1 MNNSQKI
8 SILLFLISFGTFA
21 QQKNIF
27 HDRSFWQSKPSIA
40 TVNQKIAEGNDVE
53 KSNRNA
59 FDATVYAINAKA
71 DDDVIKYIIAKN
83 NNNVNKLT
91 HDGRTYLHWAAYSGK
106 LEVMKYLISKGA
118 KTDVVDTHGNTFLN
132 FAASSGQSNPEIY
145 KYGIEVGADITKE
158 KNHDGANALLL
169 VAAHLKD
176 FKIVDLL
183 IANGASL
190 NDKDNNGNGFF
201 EYAAKGGNTKFL
213 ATLINKGIDTGN
225 NAMIFASQ
233 GSRRKS
239 NTLETYQFL
248 ADKGI
253 NVNVIDHENRNPL
266 HLIARN
272 NKDINIYK
280 FFLEKG
286 VDVNL
291 QDHEENTPFMVAAN
305 GGNLKIVEFLAKEV
319 KNINLKNKKGTTA
332 LTNAVSRNS
341 ADVVAFLIKKG
352 ADINTVDKDGN
363 TLSYY
368 LINSFGVRNKEA
380 FETKLKVLEN
390 NGLVINKLQNSGNTL
405 LHIAANENNL
415 ALLKRLAEFNIDV
428 NAKNKEGITALQIA
442 AMKAKDDKIIK
453 YLLSVGADKNI
464 KTDFDET
471 VYDLASENELLKKK
485 NINIT
490 FLK

>member
-1 MNNSQKI
+1 MKKSQKI
-8 SILLFLISFGTFA
+8 SIILFLISIGTFA

-27 HDRSFWQSKPSIA
+27 HDRGFWKSKPTIEIIE
-40 TVNQKIAEGNDVE
+40 QKIATGIDIE
-53 KSNRNA
+53 KSNSNA
-59 FDATVYAINAKA
+59 FDATVYAILEKS
-71 DDDVIKYIIAKN
+71 DDKIIEYIISKN
-83 NNNVNKLT
+83 GNNVNKLT

-106 LEVMKYLISKGA
+106 LEIMKYLISKGA

-132 FAASSGQSNPEIY
+132 FAASSGQGNLEIY
-145 KYGIEVGADITKE
+145 KYGIEIGADITKE

-169 VAAHLKD
+169 VASNVKD
-176 FKIVDLL
+176 FKIIDLFV
-183 IANGASL
+183 ANGASL
-190 NDKDNNGNGFF
+190 NDKDDNGNGFF

-213 ATLINKGIDTGN
+213 STLIDKGIDTGK

-248 ADKGI
+248 AKKGI
-253 NVNVIDHENRNPL
+253 KVNAVDHENRNPL
-266 HLIARN
+266 HFIARN

-280 FFLEKG
+280 FFIDKG
-286 VDVNL
+286 VDINL
-291 QDHEENTPFMVAAN
+291 QDYEGNTPFMVSTTS
-305 GGNLKIVEFLAKEV
+305 GNLKTIEFLAKDV

-332 LTNAVSRNS
+332 LTNAVGRNS
-341 ADVVAFLIKKG
+341 TDVVTFLIEKG
-352 ADINTVDKDGN
+352 ADINTLDKDDN

-368 LINSFGVRNKEA
+368 LINSFGGRNKDA
-380 FETKLKVLEN
+380 FETKLKVLEK
-390 NGLVINKLQNSGNTL
+390 NGLIINKPQNSGNTL

-415 ALLKRLAEFNIDV
+415 ALLKRLASFNIDV
-428 NAKNKEGITALQIA
+428 NAKNKEGITALQIS

-453 YLLSVGADKNI
+453 YLIGIGADKNI

-471 VYDLASENELLKKK
+471 VYDLASENELLKKQNV
-485 NINIT
+485 NIS